1 MATEESTSK
10 NVYTKQRIVAQDIN
24 FGLGTIVQIRNG
36 IRVEG
41 KLVDSSDIPY
51 DSARSVKDVL
61 DALLAQSGLS

>member
-1 MATEESTSK
+1 MADETTK

-51 DSARSVKDVL
+51 DSSRSVKDVL
-61 DALLAQSGLS
+61 DALLAQSGIS